1 MNNSIKIKK
10 EPLLKI
16 NLKLKVKEIA
26 NNLKK
31 ILKLINMYHNLMMLR
46 QSNLLKKIIL
56 ILTFNF

>member
-31 ILKLINMYHNLMMLR
+31 ILKLINMYHNLMM
-46 QSNLLKKIIL
+46 
-56 ILTFNF
+56 